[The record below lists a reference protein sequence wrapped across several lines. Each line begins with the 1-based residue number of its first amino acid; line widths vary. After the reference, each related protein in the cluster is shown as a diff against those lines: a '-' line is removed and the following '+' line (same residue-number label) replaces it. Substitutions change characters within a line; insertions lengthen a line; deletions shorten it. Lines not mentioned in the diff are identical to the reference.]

1 MCPLLPAGPT
11 ALEADRSG
19 GGSVCLLLPAG
30 LTTRQR
36 AAVHEVASAAGLA
49 HTSSGIDSERR
60 LAVGNPSAP
69 RDDPVPLILIFIMFG
84 ML

>member
-1 MCPLLPAGPT
+1 M
-11 ALEADRSG
+11 
-19 GGSVCLLLPAG
+19 CLLLPAG

-69 RDDPVPLILIFIMFG
+69 QVRISVAFLVEIPLRSPRKSFIFII
-84 ML
+84 